1 MTLPVSPDPALF
13 RPRSVANARLLDAA
27 LERSDA
33 FRRDPLAIFPW
44 LLRPC
49 SVRVLLVTDGGLDF
63 SGQDFGFSTFVSVL
77 RDEKLAYVEFDLTL
91 AHLRSDVTDEQVM
104 AGAPGITR
112 SIKDFRFDEPS
123 HFRADDFDQV
133 WLFGID
139 TSYHNSSYA
148 YRNDNQAS
156 YPDDRLADAE
166 LAVLSGFMNS
176 GGGLFATGDHGLL
189 GRNLSSSVSRA
200 RSMRLWGPTSPDLEL
215 DEVSMTGPR
224 RNDTNRI
231 GNDPGSQFNDQS
243 DDVPQEIQPTLYS
256 ARFSPFLEARWP
268 HPLLCG
274 SQGVIRVLPDH
285 PHEGECVLP
294 SDLSAVYPFDGSAEY
309 PAATGGGAAVAPE
322 IVARSTVLA
331 GNDADGTKA
340 PTIAH
345 SFGAIAAYD
354 GHRAGI
360 GRVVTDATWH
370 HFVNVNLVGEVALP
384 ETEIKGR
391 GFLASPTGEA
401 YFEAIK
407 TYYRNIAV
415 WIAPPDAHRCFRRKL
430 IWSLLYQHR
439 VLEAVLATP
448 EVGLDRADATLLYE
462 IGVHAR
468 DVLGRAASRC
478 QSLQIMLDLVRP
490 EIPRLIPEIDPWA
503 PRPAGPTTPFPPFTN
518 PGPLLDIAL
527 GGALLA
533 LREEF
538 PLPSIEVR
546 GAVDERGDAAIER
559 GAAAG
564 VRLGVR
570 SFREGLGNITSVVDG
585 G

>member
-1 MTLPVSPDPALF
+1 
-13 RPRSVANARLLDAA
+13 VANARLLDAV
-27 LERSDA
+27 LERSDT

-44 LLRPC
+44 LLGPC
-49 SVRVLLVTDGGLDF
+49 PVRVLLVTDGGLDF
-63 SGQDFGFSTFVSVL
+63 SDQDFGLSTFVAVL
-77 RDEKLAYVEFDLTL
+77 RDEMLTYVQFDLTL

-104 AGAPGITR
+104 AGAPRITR
-112 SIKDFRFDEPS
+112 SIKDFRFDEPN
-123 HFRADDFDQV
+123 HFRTEDFDQV

-139 TSYHNSSYA
+139 TFYHYSSYEH
-148 YRNDNQAS
+148 RNANKAS
-156 YPDDRLADAE
+156 YPADRLSDAE
-166 LAVLSGFMNS
+166 LAVLSGFMNG

-189 GRNLSSSVSRA
+189 GRNLSGSVTRA
-200 RSMRLWGPTSPDLEL
+200 RSMRLWGPTSPDPEV
-215 DEVSMTGPR
+215 DEVSMGGPR

-231 GNDPGSQFNDQS
+231 GHDRGSQFNDQS

-256 ARFSPFLEARWP
+256 ARFSFLEARWP

-274 SQGVIRVLPDH
+274 PHGVIRVLPDH

-294 SDLSAVYPFDGSAEY
+294 SDLSAVYPIDGSAEY
-309 PAATGGGAAVAPE
+309 PAATGGGAAVPPE
-322 IVARSTVLA
+322 IVARSTVPA
-331 GNDADGTKA
+331 GNDADGTKL
-340 PTIAH
+340 PTVAH

-384 ETEIKGR
+384 ETEVKGR
-391 GFLASPTGEA
+391 GFLASTAGEA
-401 YFEAIK
+401 HFEEIK

-415 WIAPPDAHRCFRRKL
+415 WIAPPSAHRCFRRKL

-439 VLEAVLATP
+439 VLEAVLTTP
-448 EVGLDRADATLLYE
+448 AIALDRADATLLYE
-462 IGVHAR
+462 IGIHAR
-468 DVLGRAASRC
+468 DVLNRAASRC
-478 QSLQIMLDLVRP
+478 QSLQIVFDLVRP
-490 EIPRLIPEIDPWA
+490 EIPQLIAEIDPWA
-503 PRPAGPTTPFPPFTN
+503 PPPPEPGPPFPPFAN

-538 PLPSIEVR
+538 PMSNIEIR
-546 GAVDERGDAAIER
+546 GEVDERGDAAIER
-559 GAAAG
+559 GAAAA

-570 SFREGLGNITSVVDG
+570 SFREGLGSVADVVG
-585 G
+585 GG